1 MKLTNINTSALRNLI
16 KLTERKESLLNEIE
30 KIESQLASLLTG
42 KAVRST
48 GKRRGRPAKKKAG
61 RPAKAKKA
69 GRPAKKKAGRPAKKA
84 GRSGKRAPRGLLKK
98 KIFAALKAAGDA
110 GMKVTDL
117 SKKIGVKNANVHV
130 WFSSTGKKLPEIVRI
145 GKGHFKLTEK

>member
-30 KIESQLASLLTG
+30 KIESQLSSLLTG
-42 KAVRST
+42 KAVRSS
-48 GKRRGRPAKKKAG
+48 GKRRG

-84 GRSGKRAPRGLLKK
+84 ARSGKRAPRGLLKK

-110 GMKVTDL
+110 GMKVTEL

-130 WFSSTGKKLPEIVRI
+130 WFSSTGKKLPEIKRV
-145 GKGHFKLTEK
+145 GKGHFKLAEK

>member
-1 MKLTNINTSALRNLI
+1 MNLTNINTNALRNLI
-16 KLTERKESLLNEIE
+16 KLTQRKESLLNEIQ

-48 GKRRGRPAKKKAG
+48 GKRRGRPAKATKAD
-61 RPAKAKKA
+61 RPAKATK
-69 GRPAKKKAGRPAKKA
+69 GRS
-84 GRSGKRAPRGLLKK
+84 SGKRAPRGQIKK
-98 KIFAALKAAGDA
+98 KILAALKAAGDA

-130 WFSSTGKKLPEIVRI
+130 WFSSTGKKLPEIKRV
-145 GKGHFKLTEK
+145 GKGHFKLVEKKA